1 MQPVDEEPYE
11 VGLDNHGCH
20 DGPKTG
26 RLRALDNVSAYF
38 IKKRTVQNCQIWQN
52 IILEFFVI
60 NMLRVLGGLI
70 LIGNENK

>member
-38 IKKRTVQNCQIWQN
+38 IKKKELCKTVKSDKTLYSNS
-52 IILEFFVI
+52 L
-60 NMLRVLGGLI
+60 L
-70 LIGNENK
+70 